1 MNRITFF
8 TLILIFASFA
18 SQGVAQNPSTT
29 DVEKSLNVQE
39 FKRLEYERAQRV
51 AAYAQ
56 ANNIPIRSYDE
67 NGELVVLD
75 DVDIFGEPVFTAVY
89 NLGGV
94 ETIGANHLY
103 SGGGLGLSLTGAGI
117 DAGIWDGGYVRPDHI
132 DLINRILQL
141 DGNTGISGHGTHVGG
156 TIIGDGSGDSRN
168 RGVAFGGVL
177 ASYDFGN
184 DVNEIRTEA
193 QSGMLVSNHSYGRAL
208 NPPSTQNNA
217 IFGKYDALA
226 NLFDDITFQSPYLL
240 PVVSAGNDRGAQPGG
255 IYNSRDNG
263 YDILTDRSLS
273 KNSLTVAAVN
283 NVSNYTGPNSVQMST
298 FSSWGPAD
306 DGRIKPDI
314 SAKGVGVVST
324 DVSSAN
330 PNNTSFY
337 GIRSGTSMS
346 SPMVTGGIM
355 LLQELANT
363 PGVFDNYLKSA
374 SMRALI
380 LSTARE
386 AGSSPGPDA
395 RFGWGLMDVEA
406 AASFLQQLGSTT
418 ELRETTINSS
428 ANSFTLTYTSNQPKL
443 TIAIAWADRP
453 GGVNTNT
460 REDDRRADLINN
472 LNLKVTDSNGNDFYP
487 WRLNAVRPSSPA
499 TRGVNDVDNIEIVEI
514 DNPSGNYTVT
524 VTWDGT
530 RTGSTQDFSLLVNG
544 VDVGTLN
551 LENTLNLA
559 DSIKIFP
566 NPARDFVNI
575 SINGQLSGDRVNV
588 TVFDALGKSVLDSS
602 YNNSS
607 NFNERLD
614 VSQLNSGL
622 YLVKISDGVSSTTKK
637 LVVR

>member
-1 MNRITFF
+1 
-8 TLILIFASFA
+8 
-18 SQGVAQNPSTT
+18 
-29 DVEKSLNVQE
+29 
-39 FKRLEYERAQRV
+39 
-51 AAYAQ
+51 
-56 ANNIPIRSYDE
+56 
-67 NGELVVLD
+67 
-75 DVDIFGEPVFTAVY
+75 
-89 NLGGV
+89 
-94 ETIGANHLY
+94 
-103 SGGGLGLSLTGAGI
+103 
-117 DAGIWDGGYVRPDHI
+117 
-132 DLINRILQL
+132 
-141 DGNTGISGHGTHVGG
+141 
-156 TIIGDGSGDSRN
+156 
-168 RGVAFGGVL
+168 L

>member
-1 MNRITFF
+1 
-8 TLILIFASFA
+8 
-18 SQGVAQNPSTT
+18 
-29 DVEKSLNVQE
+29 
-39 FKRLEYERAQRV
+39 
-51 AAYAQ
+51 
-56 ANNIPIRSYDE
+56 
-67 NGELVVLD
+67 
-75 DVDIFGEPVFTAVY
+75 
-89 NLGGV
+89 
-94 ETIGANHLY
+94 
-103 SGGGLGLSLTGAGI
+103 
-117 DAGIWDGGYVRPDHI
+117 
-132 DLINRILQL
+132 
-141 DGNTGISGHGTHVGG
+141 
-156 TIIGDGSGDSRN
+156 
-168 RGVAFGGVL
+168 
-177 ASYDFGN
+177 
-184 DVNEIRTEA
+184 
-193 QSGMLVSNHSYGRAL
+193 
-208 NPPSTQNNA
+208 
-217 IFGKYDALA
+217 
-226 NLFDDITFQSPYLL
+226 
-240 PVVSAGNDRGAQPGG
+240 
-255 IYNSRDNG
+255 
-263 YDILTDRSLS
+263 
-273 KNSLTVAAVN
+273 
-283 NVSNYTGPNSVQMST
+283 
-298 FSSWGPAD
+298 
-306 DGRIKPDI
+306 
-314 SAKGVGVVST
+314 
-324 DVSSAN
+324 
-330 PNNTSFY
+330 
-337 GIRSGTSMS
+337 
-346 SPMVTGGIM
+346 
-355 LLQELANT
+355 
-363 PGVFDNYLKSA
+363 
-374 SMRALI
+374 
-380 LSTARE
+380 
-386 AGSSPGPDA
+386 
-395 RFGWGLMDVEA
+395 MDVEA